1 MNLRNTLG
9 ALSLGLCI
17 NACSSNISTI
27 GEELTRENPLVR
39 DTKSGQVSAR
49 LFDSRESV
57 SQNGYYDFK
66 DGIEFSSSS
75 LSCYYVN
82 GWGFTDMQIGTET
95 FQFGKYDQDDGRLK
109 GCYGLMR
116 ALGNSL

>member
-49 LFDSRESV
+49 LFDS
-57 SQNGYYDFK
+57 GD
-66 DGIEFSSSS
+66 
-75 LSCYYVN
+75 
-82 GWGFTDMQIGTET
+82 
-95 FQFGKYDQDDGRLK
+95 QFLK
-109 GCYGLMR
+109 MVIMILKMV
-116 ALGNSL
+116 LNLVLLV